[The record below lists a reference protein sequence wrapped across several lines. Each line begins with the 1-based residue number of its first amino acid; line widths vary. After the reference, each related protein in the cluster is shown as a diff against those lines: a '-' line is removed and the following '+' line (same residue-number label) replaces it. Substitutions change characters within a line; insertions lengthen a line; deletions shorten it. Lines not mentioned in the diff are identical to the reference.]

1 VGDNLNRQDKHI
13 IQSSALVELMDKNM
27 NQFCMR
33 IKEWFGWHFPE
44 MAKIITDNEVY
55 VRIVNLIKNK
65 ESIDDEML
73 P

>member
-1 VGDNLNRQDKHI
+1 
-13 IQSSALVELMDKNM
+13 M

>member
-1 VGDNLNRQDKHI
+1 
-13 IQSSALVELMDKNM
+13 M

-55 VRIVNLIKNK
+55 VRIVNLIRNK
-65 ESIDDEML
+65 ESMNDEML
-73 P
+73 PEIEEITKDGDLAQQLLDASR

>member
-1 VGDNLNRQDKHI
+1 
-13 IQSSALVELMDKNM
+13 M

-73 P
+73 PQIEEITNDGDLV